1 MSAPEPRAW
10 RAGDVVVGAFVD
22 GEQVR
27 GMVVGTDPERLHVA
41 WVDGHEERLPDAE
54 RVAELR
60 VLRVIDRPVAS
71 PEFGTRVHVEAVVAD
86 LLTAGAP
93 GHVGLVLDPGQCVA
107 LAGFLQDLCDMH
119 DEQAIDLALW
129 PTAGAFARR
138 YLFELDEN
146 GAPL

>member
-1 MSAPEPRAW
+1 MSAW
-10 RAGDVVVGAFVD
+10 KAGDVVVGTFSD

-27 GMVVGTDPERLHVA
+27 GLVVGTDPERLHVA

-60 VLRVIDRPVAS
+60 ALRVIDRPAATFEPS
-71 PEFGTRVHVEAVVAD
+71 TRVHVEAVVAD
-86 LLTAGAP
+86 LLEVPDGPFDGRLMTGPDCA
-93 GHVGLVLDPGQCVA
+93 A